1 MMVGGAQQD
10 MDYEDRAEAVRR
22 ALGGLVGNRK
32 GAGMVNISSPKLQ
45 AKVPATTNQPMQT
58 PVPRI
63 PLQSTSNLPSREQ
76 SKDVMN
82 NMPKIGSLYQAP
94 AVKDESSNEVK
105 QMELYTSVS
114 QPGVGESDRNGGATS
129 KDAQELLCQLRLTEK
144 QPIRGLATEN
154 AFPEPA
160 PVAQPAQRPG
170 RILRN
175 RDSVVGRTGK
185 KKTEIEKE
193 NDKLLDELEALGESV
208 LEVAGETPV
217 DMNQRLRKEAT
228 AAMLKHSFFIK
239 KRPTPPASTASGYS
253 GDFTNR
259 S

>member
-10 MDYEDRAEAVRR
+10 IDFEDRAEAVRR

-32 GAGMVNISSPKLQ
+32 GGATLSIPSS
-45 AKVPATTNQPMQT
+45 KVPATTSQPTQT

-63 PLQSTSNLPSREQ
+63 PLQSTSIPPSREQ
-76 SKDVMN
+76 SKDVTS
-82 NMPKIGSLYQAP
+82 NMPSFGFTHQAP
-94 AVKDESSNEVK
+94 ATKDEVK
-105 QMELYTSVS
+105 PMELYTPVS
-114 QPGVGESDRNGGATS
+114 QKSGVGESVANAGATS

-144 QPIRGLATEN
+144 QPIRGLATDN
-154 AFPEPA
+154 AFLEPT
-160 PVAQPAQRPG
+160 PVAQPVQRPG

-208 LEVAGETPV
+208 LEITGETPV
-217 DMNQRLRKEAT
+217 EMNQRLRKEAT

-239 KRPTPPASTASGYS
+239 KRQITPPASSAASGYS
-253 GDFTNR
+253 GDLTNR

>member
-10 MDYEDRAEAVRR
+10 FDFEDRAEAVRR

-32 GAGMVNISSPKLQ
+32 GGATLSNSSPKP
-45 AKVPATTNQPMQT
+45 VSPAPIQPMQT

-63 PLQSTSNLPSREQ
+63 PLQSTSIPPSRQ
-76 SKDVMN
+76 QTNDVTK
-82 NMPKIGSLYQAP
+82 NMSTIGFTHQAP
-94 AVKDESSNEVK
+94 AKKTESITEMK
-105 QMELYTSVS
+105 PMELHTPVS
-114 QPGVGESDRNGGATS
+114 QSGVGETVNKAGATS

-144 QPIRGLATEN
+144 QPIRGLATDN
-154 AFPEPA
+154 AFLEPI
-160 PVAQPAQRPG
+160 PVAQPVQRQG
-170 RILRN
+170 QIRRN
-175 RDSVVGRTGK
+175 RDPMGRNGK

-193 NDKLLDELEALGESV
+193 NDKLLDELEALGEPA
-208 LEVAGETPV
+208 LEVTGETPV

-239 KRPTPPASTASGYS
+239 KRPTPASAAASTASGCS

>member
-1 MMVGGAQQD
+1 MMVGGAQQEID
-10 MDYEDRAEAVRR
+10 FEDRAEAVRR

-32 GAGMVNISSPKLQ
+32 GGATLSNSNP
-45 AKVPATTNQPMQT
+45 KVPAATIQPTQT

-63 PLQSTSNLPSREQ
+63 PLQSTSIPPSRLQ
-76 SKDVMN
+76 SKDVIN
-82 NMPKIGSLYQAP
+82 NMPKIGFTHQAP
-94 AVKDESSNEVK
+94 AMKDESSKEIK
-105 QMELYTSVS
+105 PTELYTPVS
-114 QPGVGESDRNGGATS
+114 QSGVGETVNVNGKDATS

-144 QPIRGLATEN
+144 QPIRGLATDN
-154 AFPEPA
+154 AFLEPV

-170 RILRN
+170 QIRRN
-175 RDSVVGRTGK
+175 RDSMVGRTGK

-193 NDKLLDELEALGESV
+193 NDKLLDELEALGEPA
-208 LEVAGETPV
+208 LEIAGETPV

-239 KRPTPPASTASGYS
+239 KRPTPPASSASGYS